1 MENLKT
7 KKRSFLSALRG
18 LFHWISTSFFRKK
31 EFKTEITELKL
42 SLILPSPTVFSFHIA
57 KYGSWEGYTSNW
69 IIRKFSG
76 QNSLCF
82 IDIGANF
89 GWYTCLFSILGGEN
103 SNIFSVEPSPDN
115 LFFLKENINKNKL
128 KNISLIDCAVGE
140 KEGSLPLYLA
150 NPKNPGAHSLI
161 EDTPQQKLQ
170 TEYLKVKVNT
180 LDSLFGDLE
189 IINLMKI
196 DIEGFEVNA
205 LKGGLN
211 TLKKVQNLLI
221 EFSPHLWKEPYEEA
235 KNFFNILSESG
246 YKPNILE
253 FESLKELKESDI
265 NSILDFLK
273 NRDLNNLPI
282 SKVQKDLIF
291 TKS

>member
-1 MENLKT
+1 MDNLKT
-7 KKRSFLSALRG
+7 KKRSFLSSLKG
-18 LFHWISTSFFRKK
+18 LFHWFNTSLLRKK

-42 SLILPSPTVFSFHIA
+42 SLILSSPTIFSFHIA
-57 KYGSWEGYTSNW
+57 KYGSWEGFTSNW
-69 IIRKFSG
+69 IIRKFSD

-89 GWYTCLFSILGGEN
+89 GWYTCLFSVLGGQR
-103 SNIFSVEPSPDN
+103 SKIFSVEPSPDN
-115 LFFLKENINKNKL
+115 LFFLKENITKNKL
-128 KNISLIDCAVGE
+128 KNISLIECAVGE
-140 KEGSLPLYLA
+140 KEDLLPLYLA

-161 EDTPQQKLQ
+161 KDTPQQKLQ
-170 TEYLKVKVNT
+170 TDYLKVKVNT

-189 IINLMKI
+189 IIHLMKI

-221 EFSPHLWKEPYEEA
+221 EFSPHLWKDPYEEA
-235 KNFFNILSESG
+235 KIFFNILSESG
-246 YKPNILE
+246 HKPNVLE
-253 FESLKELKESDI
+253 FGSLKELNKSDI
-265 NSILDFLK
+265 NFILDFLK
-273 NRDLNNLPI
+273 NRDLNELPI

-291 TKS
+291 TKA